1 MLRCPSLR
9 PKRCFF
15 FNTSLALPSVL
26 WLIAEVLSLTE
37 QNSFGAAVWT
47 SDAPTNHHLY
57 ADPKPFSFSA
67 CLLIKDG
74 NVILPEWLA
83 YHYTRLPLR
92 RLIVAV
98 DPLSETDPKDILS
111 QFETIGMNITT
122 WYNDSD
128 YTGLDEE
135 SFSRYWKRHL
145 SNKKRG
151 VNPRSGCLMPF
162 AVDIPFLDYKYRNR
176 QCSFYSSCLRTL
188 KEESRRS
195 WTILIDDDEYLN
207 FNHYDD
213 KEEEPGHCRAMQH
226 AYNYSSNPQSK
237 GRISERD

>member
-1 MLRCPSLR
+1 
-9 PKRCFF
+9 
-15 FNTSLALPSVL
+15 
-26 WLIAEVLSLTE
+26 
-37 QNSFGAAVWT
+37 
-47 SDAPTNHHLY
+47 
-57 ADPKPFSFSA
+57 
-67 CLLIKDG
+67 
-74 NVILPEWLA
+74 
-83 YHYTRLPLR
+83 
-92 RLIVAV
+92 
-98 DPLSETDPKDILS
+98 
-111 QFETIGMNITT
+111 
-122 WYNDSD
+122 
-128 YTGLDEE
+128 
-135 SFSRYWKRHL
+135 
-145 SNKKRG
+145 
-151 VNPRSGCLMPF
+151 MPF